1 MQIDAAG
8 LSDDA
13 SYKLLTGCVTPRP
26 IAWVSTGAAPGKINL
41 APFSTFTFVS
51 SQPPMLGFNCG
62 RRSGEQKDTSRNI
75 NALKEYVV
83 NIADE
88 LLLEELHSTSENFS
102 SDISEI
108 DVAGLTTA
116 PSTKIATPRLKEA
129 PISMECVL
137 RHVLNFGTSGSEFF
151 VGEVV
156 AFHIRDDLYRDGKI
170 DTRLLRP
177 ICRLGGPNYATLGD
191 IVTLRTVPT

>member
-1 MQIDAAG
+1 MQWAVRASARAGKTGRYEMQIDAAG

-26 IAWVSTGAAPGKINL
+26 IAWV
-41 APFSTFTFVS
+41 
-51 SQPPMLGFNCG
+51 NCG

-88 LLLEELHSTSENFS
+88 SLLEELHSTSENFS

-116 PSTKIATPRLKEA
+116 PSAKIATPRLKEA